1 MLEPQA
7 TENLIRQH
15 LKEHNLLKSK
25 EDQVWEI
32 RNSKVSGR
40 GLFAKCDIKQ
50 GELIFIDTPMIIGP
64 RCYQKYLPMCINCY
78 KSGCTLFSCD
88 RGCGLPICSNEC
100 ENSRSHIEFECERL
114 QSWQPTC
121 GSMWS
126 MELLQAVVPI
136 RSLSL
141 SSYQRDLVR
150 TLQQHEGPLHG
161 REIELLKKNISKAI
175 DPEDEELMLQVC
187 RAFDTNAFETA
198 IRVDDK
204 TSISLR
210 GLYPLGAL
218 INHSCLP
225 NTRHYFN
232 DRGFM
237 FTRATVLIKK
247 DEELTGTYVDLIWGT
262 ILRRKY
268 LLFSKHF
275 ECCCKRCADSTE
287 FGTNISA
294 LRCANLKCFS
304 YIFPDDPLNFKS
316 SWTCRDCNVKVSSK
330 QIESIY
336 SALNTMINNVLS
348 EPPRNLLEFIEGE
361 LKILVPPVNHLLL
374 DMKFHAVSFFGRTE
388 ELEWKNLSDKEL
400 ELKAQYCN
408 DLIKILDQLGCGD
421 CQKKGLILNELYC
434 TKKEQLSRK
443 LSSDKEE
450 IKLKINKELTE
461 IADKVKKILECDF
474 EAADDFKNLNVSN
487 D

>member
-262 ILRRKY
+262 ILRR
-268 LLFSKHF
+268 
-275 ECCCKRCADSTE
+275 
-287 FGTNISA
+287 NA

>member
-40 GLFAKCDIKQ
+40 GLFAKRDIKQ

-78 KSGCTLFSCD
+78 KSGCTLFPCD

-100 ENSRSHIEFECERL
+100 ENSRNHIEFECERL

-150 TLQQHEGPLHG
+150 TLQQHE
-161 REIELLKKNISKAI
+161 AI
-175 DPEDEELMLQVC
+175 NPEDEELMLQVC

-237 FTRATVLIKK
+237 FTRATVPIKK

-262 ILRRKY
+262 ILRR
-268 LLFSKHF
+268 
-275 ECCCKRCADSTE
+275 
-287 FGTNISA
+287 NA

-304 YIFPDDPLNFKS
+304 YIFPDDPLNLKS

-443 LSSDKEE
+443 VNSDKEE

-461 IADKVKKILECDF
+461 IADKVKEILECDF
-474 EAADDFKNLNVSN
+474 EAADNFKNLNVSN